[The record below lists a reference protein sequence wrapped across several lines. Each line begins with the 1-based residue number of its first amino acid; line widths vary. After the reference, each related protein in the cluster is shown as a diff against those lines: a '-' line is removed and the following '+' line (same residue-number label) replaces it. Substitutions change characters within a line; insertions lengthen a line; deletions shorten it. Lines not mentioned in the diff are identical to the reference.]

1 MSLSNMRIISLL
13 QVANIKQACRVSS
26 YFPTILKN
34 AALQS
39 SPLGVLGFVLYI
51 ENTLVFIWK
60 TQINKARESISTNKL
75 WGKNVLV
82 QIGLARVGAL
92 LCYEVPTVKV
102 LGKCLLSTLLN

>member
-39 SPLGVLGFVLYI
+39 SPLGVLSFVLYI

-60 TQINKARESISTNKL
+60 TQINKARVSISTNKL
-75 WGKNVLV
+75 WGRFVS
-82 QIGLARVGAL
+82 
-92 LCYEVPTVKV
+92 VKSS
-102 LGKCLLSTLLN
+102 LTR